1 MESRAIALL
10 KEAGRKG
17 LLLSELV
24 QELEQSASD
33 VEKIVESLKRQGHVK
48 EVEDQD
54 NGTSTTRLIW
64 QNAES
69 SEWNTLKGCPCF
81 ACKEIEQCGE
91 GQPITPWYC
100 GKLNTWL
107 SERLNPI

>member
-10 KEAGRKG
+10 KEAGQKG

-24 QELEQSASD
+24 QKLDQSASD
-33 VEKIVESLKRQGHVK
+33 VRNLVESLKRQGHVR
-48 EVEDQD
+48 EVEAQH
-54 NGTSTTRLIW
+54 NGASAIRLIW
-64 QNAES
+64 QRGES
-69 SEWNTLKGCPCF
+69 PEWNTLKGCPCF

-107 SERLNPI
+107 AERLNPT

>member
-1 MESRAIALL
+1 MESRTIALL
-10 KEAGRKG
+10 KEAGTKG

-33 VEKIVESLKRQGHVK
+33 VQKIIESLKRQGYVK

-54 NGTSTTRLIW
+54 NGASSTRLIW
-64 QNAES
+64 HNTEGP
-69 SEWNTLKGCPCF
+69 EWNTLKGCPCF

-100 GKLNTWL
+100 EKLNTWL
-107 SERLNPI
+107 SERLNPV